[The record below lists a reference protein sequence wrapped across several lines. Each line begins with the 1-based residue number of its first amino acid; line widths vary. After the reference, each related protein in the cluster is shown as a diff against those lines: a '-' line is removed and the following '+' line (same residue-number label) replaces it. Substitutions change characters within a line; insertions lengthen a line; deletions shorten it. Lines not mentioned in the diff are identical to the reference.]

1 MIPKKSFC
9 IIWIFGLMSGFTLM
23 ISSYTLNYWLSI
35 EKINIKTIGAFSLI
49 SIPYAIN
56 FMWAPILDTKKIP
69 VIYAILGAKLSWLLV
84 IQFMLGIC
92 VYILSNYTPTNNLT
106 HIAVF
111 GILVSFFSS
120 SQDSLLGAM
129 RTEIVSSDQQ
139 GEISGIYI
147 FGYRIGMLLSSSG
160 VVYISQYL
168 SWNMIYKLYS
178 IIILF
183 FPIIL
188 ICLLKK
194 NTPILDEPYLQKKHD
209 VGSGNYFQKLYKLIN
224 TILKPV
230 GNTKYI
236 ILILTFLIL
245 YKMPDNFINMMLN
258 PFLHHIG
265 YNALEISTAG
275 KLFGAISA
283 MIGGLLASYI
293 MKKKSLY
300 KSLLLFGFIH
310 ALAHLLYI
318 YQEFS
323 GKNIYILFIITG
335 FEGVTSGMTMAAYI
349 AFIASLCTG
358 RYRATQYSFFS
369 SMMGL
374 SRSIFPSIS
383 GYIVAHF
390 DWNAFY
396 LFTSIAT
403 IPALLLIM
411 YLDKNRLKLKL
422 NEPIND

>member
-1 MIPKKSFC
+1 MIIPKKNFC

-35 EKINIKTIGAFSLI
+35 EKIDIKTIGIFSLI

-56 FMWAPILDTKKIP
+56 FTWAPILDTKQLP
-69 VIYAILGAKLSWLLV
+69 FLSSLLGTKLSWLLI
-84 IQFMLGIC
+84 IQSMLGVC
-92 VYILSNYTPTNNLT
+92 VYTLSNYTPTNDLAS
-106 HIAVF
+106 IALL
-111 GILVSFFSS
+111 GTLASFFSS

-129 RTEIVSSDQQ
+129 RTEIVSSNQQ
-139 GEISGIYI
+139 GEISGVYI
-147 FGYRIGMLLSSSG
+147 FGYRIGMLISSSG
-160 VVYISQYL
+160 VVYISQYM

-194 NTPILDEPYLQKKHD
+194 NISILDESHLSTKYEM
-209 VGSGNYFQKLYKLIN
+209 VNSNYFQKFYKLIN

-236 ILILTFLIL
+236 ILVLTFLIL
-245 YKMPDNFINMMLN
+245 YKMPDNFISMMLN

-275 KLFGAISA
+275 KLFGTISA

-358 RYRATQYSFFS
+358 KYRATQYSFFS

-383 GYIVAHF
+383 GYIVAQF

-403 IPALLLIM
+403 IPALILIM
-411 YLDKNRLKLKL
+411 YLDKNQRAYR
-422 NEPIND
+422 